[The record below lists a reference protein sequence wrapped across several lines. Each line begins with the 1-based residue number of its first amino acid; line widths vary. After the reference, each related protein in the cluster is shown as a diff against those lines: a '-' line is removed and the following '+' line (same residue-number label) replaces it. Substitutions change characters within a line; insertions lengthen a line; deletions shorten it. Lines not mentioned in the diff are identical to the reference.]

1 MEQRAALTELVRQRV
16 GERGQDGRLTQ
27 RQFLAVAVD
36 PETGYRPSLG
46 LIGKI
51 SRGESFQVRPELI
64 SALAA
69 GLRMPRGVVAAAA
82 HLQLLGYEAEELSG
96 GSPAVLLRELG
107 DGTNEQVARETVA
120 RWRREEH

>member
-27 RQFLAVAVD
+27 RKFLALAVD

-51 SRGESFQVRPELI
+51 SRGESIQVRPELI

-69 GLRMPRGVVAAAA
+69 GLGLPRAVVAAAA

-107 DGTNEQVARETVA
+107 DDTDEDTARAVAE
-120 RWRREEH
+120 RWQQEG